1 MGRWAPATTADL
13 LPDAVRTAVKC
24 EFRVWTGL
32 IRGLLRRPDIPIG
45 AAAFS
50 HHRALAPVRWTLVG
64 LLVVEASVV
73 HLLVPAGAVRVT
85 LLLLGLYSL
94 IWLVG
99 YVLGSG
105 PARPHLVDR
114 HGVVLRCGLT
124 TDIVLPIDTIAR
136 AVAVR
141 HHRTGTATVQVD
153 DRILNLVD
161 NGGTAIEITL
171 DPPLHIP
178 LPRRDPVE
186 IDTIRAWVDD
196 PRAMVTAVGQLIGS
210 RPEVDR

>member
-1 MGRWAPATTADL
+1 MGRWAPGGAAGL
-13 LPDAVRTAVKC
+13 LPDAVRTAVKW
-24 EFRVWTGL
+24 ESRVWTGL
-32 IRGLLRRPDIPIG
+32 IRGLLRRPDIPSG
-45 AAAFS
+45 AAAFT

-64 LLVVEASVV
+64 LLVVETGVI
-73 HLLVPAGAVRVT
+73 HLLIPAGPLRVT
-85 LLLLGLYSL
+85 LLLLGLYML

-105 PARPHLVDR
+105 PARPHLVER
-114 HGVVLRCGLT
+114 NGVVLRCGLT

-141 HHRTGTATVQVD
+141 HRRTGTATVQVE

-161 NGGTAIEITL
+161 NGGTAIEMTL
-171 DPPLHIP
+171 DPPLHIL

-186 IDTIRAWVDD
+186 IDTVRAWVDD
-196 PRAMVTAVGQLIGS
+196 PRAMATAIGS
-210 RPEVDR
+210 RCEVDR